1 MQLRFHKNLLMKI
14 YFFMAVLLLTGLNSN
29 SQNLIGYKAI
39 DIKKYMS
46 ENRSDMNLDKVNNKS
61 FSYFKYSDKYD
72 AQTVLFFLTPDSV
85 CKNVRIVCNNSIR
98 STKLKELDSV
108 YSKSGENT
116 WTDKRSGKN
125 YRVSLIDD
133 DWSFSITIE
142 PEN

>member
-1 MQLRFHKNLLMKI
+1 
-14 YFFMAVLLLTGLNSN
+14 MAVLLLTGLNSN

>member
-1 MQLRFHKNLLMKI
+1 MPLRFPKILLMKI
-14 YFFMAVLLLTGLNSN
+14 YFFMAVLLLTGLNLN

-46 ENRSDMNLDKVNNKS
+46 ENRNDMNLDKVNNSS

-72 AQTVLFFLTPDSV
+72 AQTMLFFLTPDSV
-85 CKNVRIVCNNSIR
+85 CKNIRIVCNKSIR
-98 STKLKELDSV
+98 NTKVKELDLA

-116 WTDKRSGKN
+116 WIDQRSGKN
-125 YRVSLIDD
+125 YRVRLIDD

>member
-1 MQLRFHKNLLMKI
+1 MKI

-46 ENRSDMNLDKVNNKS
+46 ENRIDMNLDKVNNKS

-125 YRVSLIDD
+125 YRVSLINDE
-133 DWSFSITIE
+133 WSFSITIE

>member
-1 MQLRFHKNLLMKI
+1 
-14 YFFMAVLLLTGLNSN
+14 MAVLLLTGLNSN

-85 CKNVRIVCNNSIR
+85 CKNVRIVCNKSIR